1 MKLTVCGSSSAG
13 NGYLLTDS
21 KGSSLLLEAGVHPD
35 EVYRAMKYDVSG
47 LVAVCASH
55 SHSDHSA
62 YIKYYAERG
71 RKVLALAETL
81 DAHDCGG
88 NDYCKPIEPMHGYK
102 MGDYKI
108 LPFAVRHDVPCIG
121 FVIEHPEMGK
131 LLFATDTMMLE
142 YRFDGLNHI
151 MIEANYSDEIVE
163 RNIDNGVVRSV
174 MKDRLMTT
182 HLSLENAIGMLKA
195 NDLSNVNEIILI
207 HLSDNNSDAAGFME
221 AVVRA
226 TGKPVY
232 IAKKGLEVE
241 VNREVY

>member
-1 MKLTVCGSSSAG
+1 MKLTVVNSGSSG
-13 NGYLLTDS
+13 NSYLLTDS

-35 EVYRAMKYDVSG
+35 EVYRAMNYDVSG
-47 LVAVCASH
+47 LCAVVCSH
-55 SHSDHSA
+55 EHQDHA
-62 YIKYYAERG
+62 KYIRHYAERG
-71 RKVLALAETL
+71 RKVLALRETL
-81 DAHDCGG
+81 EAAGCNG
-88 NDYCKPIEPMHGYK
+88 NNYCKPIEPMHGYK
-102 MGDYKI
+102 MGAFKI
-108 LPFAVRHDVPCIG
+108 LPFDVHHDVPCVG

-163 RNIDNGVVRSV
+163 RDIDNGVVRSV

-195 NDLSNVNEIILI
+195 NDLTNVNEIILI
-207 HLSDNNSDAAGFME
+207 HLSDNNSEVGAFHD

-232 IAKKGLEVE
+232 VAKKGLEVE
-241 VNREVY
+241 VNKEVY

>member
-1 MKLTVCGSSSAG
+1 MGSF
-13 NGYLLTDS
+13 
-21 KGSSLLLEAGVHPD
+21 
-35 EVYRAMKYDVSG
+35 
-47 LVAVCASH
+47 
-55 SHSDHSA
+55 
-62 YIKYYAERG
+62 
-71 RKVLALAETL
+71 
-81 DAHDCGG
+81 
-88 NDYCKPIEPMHGYK
+88 
-102 MGDYKI
+102 KI
-108 LPFAVRHDVPCIG
+108 LPFDVHHDVPCVG

-151 MIEANYSDEIVE
+151 MIEANYSDDILEK
-163 RNIDNGVVRSV
+163 NIDNGVVRSV

-207 HLSDNNSDAAGFME
+207 HLSDNNSDVLTFRD

>member
-1 MKLTVCGSSSAG
+1 MLDHAKSIPDALRCGI
-13 NGYLLTDS
+13 
-21 KGSSLLLEAGVHPD
+21 K
-35 EVYRAMKYDVSG
+35 VYSNEDV
-47 LVAVCASH
+47 
-55 SHSDHSA
+55 
-62 YIKYYAERG
+62 AERYKG
-71 RKVLALAETL
+71 VVGLKEL
-81 DAHDCGG
+81 
-88 NDYCKPIEPMHGYK
+88 HGYK
-102 MGDYKI
+102 IGSFKVFVVPMK
-108 LPFAVRHDVPCIG
+108 HDVPCVG

-163 RNIDNGVVRSV
+163 KNIDNGVVRSV

-195 NDLSNVNEIILI
+195 NDLTNVNEIILI
-207 HLSDNNSDAAGFME
+207 HLSDNNSDVGTFRD

-241 VNREVY
+241 INREVY